1 MISDCKLVFI
11 EELTPVIEIRSF
23 NVVVI
28 GLVIFLKRLPVHDDL
43 GIGQLRSELK
53 LKRSIVL
60 VWTDAIDQTEF
71 IIVIV
76 ELLLLLLFLSV

>member
-1 MISDCKLVFI
+1 M
-11 EELTPVIEIRSF
+11 
-23 NVVVI
+23 VVI